1 MRSRSAIAAIGL
13 TASLVALATFDAG
26 SAGAATTCTWGG
38 TPNAATGTF
47 TLDPGL
53 TNLPAPTAL
62 RFKATGEL
70 AGDDPVC
77 SGTLTFVG
85 QADAGSTCL
94 LTSFEGVVKGL
105 PGVTSFWGKGN
116 VMAPD
121 LLYNAA
127 GEVVGSDQPQVL
139 TQENFPK
146 ATDCSSATG
155 FTEANFS
162 STVELF

>member
-1 MRSRSAIAAIGL
+1 MKSRSAIAAIGL
-13 TASLVALATFDAG
+13 TVSSLVLVAF
-26 SAGAATTCTWGG
+26 SAAPAQAATTCTWGG

-62 RFKATGEL
+62 KFKATGEL
-70 AGDDPVC
+70 AGDDPIC

-94 LTSFEGVVKGL
+94 LTSFEGQVKGL

-146 ATDCSSATG
+146 ATDCASSTG
-155 FTEANFS
+155 FTDANFS